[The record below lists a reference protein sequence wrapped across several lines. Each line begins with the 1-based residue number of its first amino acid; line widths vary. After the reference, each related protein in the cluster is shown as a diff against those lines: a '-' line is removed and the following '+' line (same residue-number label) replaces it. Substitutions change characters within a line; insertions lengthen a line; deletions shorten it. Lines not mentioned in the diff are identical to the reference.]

1 MKTVNLLT
9 GRTGRHPAAQ
19 VSIFPQLEQLP
30 DDVTVVHGGDAELS
44 DGVDFIFTTSTDADA
59 LVFRGNLA

>member
-9 GRTGRHPAAQ
+9 GRTGRHPAGQ
-19 VSIFPQLEQLP
+19 VRIFPQLEQLP
-30 DDVTVVHGGDAELS
+30 DDATVVRGGDAELS
-44 DGVDFIFTTSTDADA
+44 EGVDFIFTTSTDADA